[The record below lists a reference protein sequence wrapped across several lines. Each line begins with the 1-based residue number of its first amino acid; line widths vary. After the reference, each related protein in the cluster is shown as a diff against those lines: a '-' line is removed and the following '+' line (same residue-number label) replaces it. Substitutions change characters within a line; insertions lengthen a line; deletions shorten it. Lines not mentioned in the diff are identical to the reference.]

1 MSIAIGSDHGG
12 VQLKEAIK
20 QYFTDNQIDFFDFGA
35 RQGESVDY
43 PDIAKTVALAVAK
56 GTYGRGIIIC
66 GTGIGVSISAN
77 KVRGIRA
84 ALCTDVY
91 SAKMSREH
99 NDANIL
105 TLGQR
110 VTGTGLALMI
120 VETWLNTSFA
130 GGRHERRV
138 NKIGEIEQEQLR

>member
-1 MSIAIGSDHGG
+1 MEIAIGSDHGG
-12 VQLKEAIK
+12 LQLKNEIK
-20 QYFTDNQIDFFDFGA
+20 HYFTDNHIDFFDFGA
-35 RQGESVDY
+35 QQGESVDY
-43 PDIAKTVALAVAK
+43 PDIAKTVAVAVAE
-56 GTYGRGIIIC
+56 GTYERGIIIC

-77 KVRGIRA
+77 KVHGIRA

-99 NDANIL
+99 NNANIL
-105 TLGQR
+105 TLGER

-120 VETWLNTSFA
+120 VETWLHTAFA

-138 NKIGEIEQEQLR
+138 NKIGQIEQELR